1 MPQTIE
7 ATQGDWFQV
16 GKGLNLYHHLG
27 ISSEKEIGQKI
38 DGKVKDLVEIVFYNL
53 KNDAWSMNDLKDMIG
68 AVKSARELKKRNI
81 A

>member
-1 MPQTIE
+1 MNIKEMTFE
-7 ATQGDWFQV
+7 EF
-16 GKGLNLYHHLG
+16 
-27 ISSEKEIGQKI
+27 ISRAEKEIGQKI